1 MNFKPQLLVP
11 CALLSLQA
19 LAAAFQ
25 SQPPVATSFPDVNP
39 LTSPWTRTWT
49 GGPTIANTRK
59 AVSGDFT
66 GDLTPDVWQQT
77 TTRLELFL
85 NPSYMDYGIDF
96 PITTSSIARLP
107 AVAPLTKDRLLI
119 ADAVGLSILEA
130 TLDPQNPLITKALSV
145 PSSWA
150 NAKSLCCAD
159 LNLDGKPDIM
169 AIRADG
175 AQLLRLLD
183 NGANGYTALSDINLG
198 SGAYEAFPM
207 VYNVGQ
213 PPQFAVLTPTWM
225 FIVQPSGVRSRLFP
239 TNTTVPGHIAK
250 ISEAPG
256 GVPLPDG
263 VAWLRDITGAQ
274 ATQEI
279 AVIDSRTA
287 LQPRVQL
294 YPIYVSTIFSGDVN
308 ADGSDELGLFANDS
322 KLVYT
327 YFNQHSDPNNLSIDR
342 FANQYATAASIAGQ
356 VSLPPGSSP
365 TPLLADMNFDRKA
378 DLFTIDSDNGV
389 VLSIQTDPLIPGQ
402 YFTAPDHPCFNQAT
416 FYTANYLVTTQP
428 GNCNG
433 TPGPADKGELMLTL
447 GNPWQMPTTMPALA
461 GWKLE
466 LTMYRQ
472 EIAPALV
479 TPLAVAHYEYPLD
492 DPLHDYHVPGTQP
505 GSGGLGE
512 WTFPITIDS
521 NASEFQHKYYI
532 IVRPLR
538 PAPLAPLTE
547 YVTGFTADLQTPLG
561 TGPYGGAYPYL
572 LNRPSAWPASIRIET
587 YNNSANICSAY
598 QSKIERRGVVPQAQ
612 PPRFTGNLPPNPGP
626 VQTPPAPVV
635 HP

>member
-25 SQPPVATSFPDVNP
+25 SQPPVATFFPDVNP
-39 LTSPWTRTWT
+39 LTSPWTRTWP
-49 GGPTIANTRK
+49 GGPTMANTGK

-66 GDLTPDVWQQT
+66 GDLTPDVWQQAG
-77 TTRLELFL
+77 TRLELFL
-85 NPSYMDYGIDF
+85 NPSYMDYGLDF
-96 PITTSSIARLP
+96 AISTSSIARMP
-107 AVAPLTKDRLLI
+107 AVAPQTKDCLLI
-119 ADAVGLSILEA
+119 ADAGGLSILEA
-130 TLDPQNPLITKALSV
+130 TLDPQNPLITKVLSV

-159 LNLDGKPDIM
+159 LNLDGKLDFM

-250 ISEAPG
+250 ITEAPG
-256 GVPLPDG
+256 GVPLPDC
-263 VAWLRDITGAQ
+263 VVWLRDITGNQ
-274 ATQEI
+274 TTQEI

-327 YFNQHSDPNNLSIDR
+327 YSNGHSDPNNLPVDR
-342 FANQYATAASIAGQ
+342 FANQNATAASIAGQ
-356 VSLPPGSSP
+356 VALPPGSSP
-365 TPLLADMNFDRKA
+365 TPLLADLNFDHKA
-378 DLFTIDSDNGV
+378 DLFTIDPDNGV
-389 VLSIQTDPLIPGQ
+389 VLSIQTDPPQGFIGA
-402 YFTAPDHPCFNQAT
+402 TAPLHPCFNQAT
-416 FYTANYLVTTQP
+416 FFTANYCAILSTQNCGVSP
-428 GNCNG
+428 GANDFG
-433 TPGPADKGELMLTL
+433 VLMLSL
-447 GNPWQMPTTMPALA
+447 NNPWNMPTALPALA
-461 GWKLE
+461 GWQLE
-466 LTMYRQ
+466 LTVYRQ
-472 EIAPALV
+472 EAAPAML
-479 TPLAVAHYEYPLD
+479 TPDAVAHYKYPLD
-492 DPLHDYHVPGTQP
+492 GALQIYHVPGQQP
-505 GSGGLGE
+505 GAGGGGE
-512 WTFPITIDS
+512 WTFPITI
-521 NASEFQHKYYI
+521 NANVSQFLHKYYVV
-532 IVRPLR
+532 VRPL
-538 PAPLAPLTE
+538 PPSGPPLTE
-547 YVTGFTADLQTPLG
+547 YVSGFSADWQSVPG
-561 TGPYGGAYPYL
+561 GPYQGPYPYL
-572 LNRPSAWPASIRIET
+572 LTRPGAWSGSIRFEAYERPSLCVGT
-587 YNNSANICSAY
+587 
-598 QSKIERRGVVPQAQ
+598 QSKIERNGFVPQIST
-612 PPRFTGNLPPNPGP
+612 PRFTGNLPPNPGP
-626 VQTPPAPVV
+626 VQTPPLPVV
-635 HP
+635 VQ